1 MAATTINLFL
11 LQDLEDVS
19 TRGELAESD
28 RAALRA
34 VARLDHDL
42 APGRSVPSCLD
53 HWNATGSVALIRRS
67 HCLIGGVALRRLEAG
82 CKLVEGEAYTLD
94 KGLIRDDVVVA
105 AQVLHKR
112 VAWHDDP
119 C

>member
-1 MAATTINLFL
+1 VLGGPAGA
-11 LQDLEDVS
+11 
-19 TRGELAESD
+19 D
-28 RAALRA
+28 RAGAGLRSELSGNRTDTA
-34 VARLDHDL
+34 GGTVNKCGLPRLL
-42 APGRSVPSCLD
+42 LTVRE
-53 HWNATGSVALIRRS
+53 GSVALIRRS
-67 HCLIGGVALRRLEAG
+67 QCLIGVALRRLEAG

-112 VAWHDDP
+112 VTCHDDP